1 MFIESIYYGLRCDRC
16 LKHYCSDEDYNDF
29 ASKNEVLENAI
40 EDGWIKYNERHY
52 CPSCSIQDE
61 GDEVYPK
68 PSIPF
73 VVYEVFSY
81 IQKYI
86 NKYGNGASID
96 EDDTHYLIYAEPY
109 NPVLADAHTD
119 YVKTILRGR
128 ELIVE
133 KRNKFPHLLYRIKK

>member
-1 MFIESIYYGLRCDRC
+1 MILQARMKYWKMPLRM
-16 LKHYCSDEDYNDF
+16 
-29 ASKNEVLENAI
+29 
-40 EDGWIKYNERHY
+40 DGWIKYNERHY

-61 GDEVYPK
+61 GYEVHPK

-86 NKYGNGASID
+86 DKYGNGARNID

-133 KRNKFPHLLYRIKK
+133 KRNKYPRLLYKIKK